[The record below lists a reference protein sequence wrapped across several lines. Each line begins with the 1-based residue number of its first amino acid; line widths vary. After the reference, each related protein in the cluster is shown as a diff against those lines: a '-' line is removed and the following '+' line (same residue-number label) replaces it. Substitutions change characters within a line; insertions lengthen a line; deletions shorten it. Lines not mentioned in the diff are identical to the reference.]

1 MDTDWNDTVLL
12 TNHTTEE
19 CPIEG
24 VTCAMTSSR
33 PTLDTVAE
41 AAGVSRMTVSNAYN
55 RPDQLSAATRER
67 VLAVAAE
74 LGYGGPD
81 PAGRSLR
88 RGRAGTVG
96 VLLTESLT
104 YAFTDPG
111 LVQFLRGVADEMS
124 AAGMAMLLLPA
135 DADRDGALVR
145 SAIVDAFIIS
155 SIWEDDPVVQAVRSR
170 RLPFVSSGS
179 PRLAGVPYVGI
190 DNASAAALAADHLTG
205 LGHRRIGIVAL
216 PEDMPVEPVDRV
228 VRVRRGFAQR
238 VVGFLERAAEAGVE
252 PQDVA
257 IVDATTNSLDAG
269 IVAARELLTR
279 RRRPTAVFAVSDVLA
294 LGTLSAA
301 AELGIDVPASLS
313 VIGFDDIDEAA
324 HSRPPLTTVAQDL
337 REQGRTAAR
346 MALGLIEGAKV
357 RSAPRRPHVLVREST
372 AAPRRAR

>member
-1 MDTDWNDTVLL
+1 MDTDWNDTVPV

-24 VTCAMTSSR
+24 VTCAMTTSR

-96 VLLTESLT
+96 VLLTENLT

-145 SAIVDAFIIS
+145 GAIVDAFIVS

-190 DNASAAALAADHLTG
+190 DNAAAAALAADHLTA
-205 LGHRRIGIVAL
+205 LGHRRLGIVAL
-216 PEDMPVEPVDRV
+216 PEDMPVQPVDLV

-238 VVGFLERAAEAGVE
+238 VVGFLERAGEAGVE
-252 PQDVA
+252 PETVA
-257 IVDATTNSLDAG
+257 VVDATTNSTEAG
-269 IVAARELLTR
+269 AAAARELLTR
-279 RRRPTAVFAVSDVLA
+279 RKPPTAVFAVSDVLA
-294 LGTLSAA
+294 LGVLSAA
-301 AELGIDVPASLS
+301 AELGIDVPGGLS
-313 VIGFDDIDEAA
+313 VIGFDDIDESA

-346 MALGLIEGAKV
+346 MALGLIEGSKV
-357 RSAPRRPHVLVREST
+357 RSAPRTPHVLVREST
-372 AAPRRAR
+372 APPRRAR

>member
-1 MDTDWNDTVLL
+1 M
-12 TNHTTEE
+12 TT
-19 CPIEG
+19 
-24 VTCAMTSSR
+24 SR

-135 DADRDGALVR
+135 DAQSDGALVR
-145 SAIVDAFIIS
+145 GAIVDAFIVS

-170 RLPFVSSGS
+170 RLPFVSCGS
-179 PRLAGVPYVGI
+179 PRLSGVPYIGI
-190 DNASAAALAADHLTG
+190 DNAQSAALAADHLLA
-205 LGHRRIGIVAL
+205 LGHRRLGVVAL
-216 PEDMPVEPVDRV
+216 PEDMPVAPSNTV

-238 VVGFLERAAEAGVE
+238 VAGFVDRACESEIDPEA
-252 PQDVA
+252 VA
-257 IVDATTNSLDAG
+257 IVDATTNTTEAG
-269 IVAARELLTR
+269 VVAARALLR
-279 RRRPTAVFAVSDVLA
+279 RRPRPTAVFAVSDVLA
-294 LGTLSAA
+294 LGVLTAA
-301 AELGIDVPASLS
+301 DELGIDVPGNLS

-337 REQGRTAAR
+337 REQGQTAAR
-346 MALGLIEGAKV
+346 MALSLVEGQKV
-357 RSAPRRPHVLVREST
+357 RSAPRTAQVLVREST
-372 AAPRRAR
+372 APPRRHR

>member
-1 MDTDWNDTVLL
+1 MPS
-12 TNHTTEE
+12 EE
-19 CPIEG
+19 
-24 VTCAMTSSR
+24 VTCAMTTSR
-33 PTLDTVAE
+33 PTLDTVAQ

-96 VLLTESLT
+96 VLLTENLT

-145 SAIVDAFIIS
+145 SAIVDAFIVC
-155 SIWEDDPVVQAVRSR
+155 SIWEDDPAVQAVRAR

-179 PRLAGVPYVGI
+179 PRLTGVPYVGI
-190 DNASAAALAADHLTG
+190 DNAKAAAMAADHLIE
-205 LGHRRIGIVAL
+205 LGHRRLGIVAL
-216 PEDMPVEPVDRV
+216 PEDMPIEPASSV

-238 VVGFLERAAEAGVE
+238 VAGFLGRAGGSGIGTGA
-252 PQDVA
+252 VA
-257 IVDATTNSLDAG
+257 VVDATTNSTEAG
-269 IVAARELLTR
+269 VVAARELLSR
-279 RRRPTAVFAVSDVLA
+279 KDRPTAVFAVSDALA
-294 LGTLSAA
+294 LGVLSAA
-301 AELGIDVPASLS
+301 DELGIDVPEGLS
-313 VIGFDDIDEAA
+313 VIGFDNIDEAA
-324 HSRPPLTTVAQDL
+324 HTRPGLTTVAQDL
-337 REQGRTAAR
+337 REQGSTAAR
-346 MALGLIEGAKV
+346 MALQLVEGAKV
-357 RSAPRRPHVLVREST
+357 RSAPRTPHVLVRGST
-372 AAPRRAR
+372 AAPRRTR

>member
-1 MDTDWNDTVLL
+1 MPS
-12 TNHTTEE
+12 EE
-19 CPIEG
+19 
-24 VTCAMTSSR
+24 VTCAMTTSR

-96 VLLTESLT
+96 VLLTENLT

-145 SAIVDAFIIS
+145 SAIVDAFIVC

-179 PRLAGVPYVGI
+179 PRLTGVPFVGI
-190 DNASAAALAADHLTG
+190 DNARSAALAADHLIG
-205 LGHRRIGIVAL
+205 LGHRRLGVVAL
-216 PEDMPVEPVDRV
+216 PEGMPIEPADTV

-238 VVGFLERAAEAGVE
+238 VTGFVERAVE
-252 PQDVA
+252 EHVDPTRIA
-257 IVDATTNSLDAG
+257 IVDAATNSTEAG
-269 IVAARELLTR
+269 IAAARVLLR
-279 RRRPTAVFAVSDVLA
+279 RSPRPTAVFAVSDVLA
-294 LGTLSAA
+294 LGVLAA
-301 AELGIDVPASLS
+301 ADELGIDVPDRLS
-313 VIGFDDIDEAA
+313 VVGFDDIDEAA
-324 HSRPPLTTVAQDL
+324 HTRPGLTTVAQDL
-337 REQGRTAAR
+337 REQGRIAAR
-346 MALGLIEGAKV
+346 MALQLVAGAKV
-357 RSAPRRPHVLVREST
+357 RSSPRIPHVLVRGST
-372 AAPRRAR
+372 AAARRTR

>member
-1 MDTDWNDTVLL
+1 M
-12 TNHTTEE
+12 TT
-19 CPIEG
+19 
-24 VTCAMTSSR
+24 SR

-96 VLLTESLT
+96 VLLTENLT

-145 SAIVDAFIIS
+145 SAIVDAFIVC

-179 PRLAGVPYVGI
+179 PRLSGVPFVGI
-190 DNASAAALAADHLTG
+190 DNAAAAALAADHLIG
-205 LGHRRIGIVAL
+205 LGHRRLGVVAL
-216 PEDMPVEPVDRV
+216 PEDMPIEPSDSV
-228 VRVRRGFAQR
+228 VKVRRGFAQR
-238 VVGFLERAAEAGVE
+238 VVGFLERAAEDGVE
-252 PQDVA
+252 PGAVT
-257 IVDATTNSLDAG
+257 IVDADTNSTDAG
-269 IVAARELLTR
+269 IAAARELLSR
-279 RRRPTAVFAVSDVLA
+279 RKRPTAVFAVSDVLA
-294 LGTLSAA
+294 LGVLSAA
-301 AELGIDVPASLS
+301 AELGIDVPESLS

-337 REQGRTAAR
+337 REQGRAAAR
-346 MALGLIEGAKV
+346 MALGLIEGSKV
-357 RSAPRRPHVLVREST
+357 RNAPRTAQVLVREST
-372 AAPRRAR
+372 ATQRRAR

>member
-1 MDTDWNDTVLL
+1 VPDPEV
-12 TNHTTEE
+12 
-19 CPIEG
+19 IR
-24 VTCAMTSSR
+24 AMTTSR

-96 VLLTESLT
+96 VLLTENLT

-124 AAGMAMLLLPA
+124 SAGMAMLLLPA

-145 SAIVDAFIIS
+145 GAIVDGFIVC
-155 SIWEDDPVVQAVRSR
+155 SIREDDPVVVAVRSR

-179 PRLAGVPYVGI
+179 PRLAGAPYVGI
-190 DNASAAALAADHLTG
+190 DNARSAALAADHLIG
-205 LGHRRIGIVAL
+205 LGHQRLGIVAL
-216 PEDMPVEPVDRV
+216 PEDMPVEPHEQV

-238 VVGFLERAAEAGVE
+238 VTGFLERADESGI
-252 PQDVA
+252 DVST
-257 IVDATTNSLDAG
+257 ITVVDADTNSNDAG
-269 IVAARELLTR
+269 IAAGRALLGR
-279 RRRPTAVFAVSDVLA
+279 PRPPTAVFAVSDVLA
-294 LGTLSAA
+294 LGVLTAA
-301 AELGIDVPASLS
+301 AELGIDVPGGVS

-346 MALGLIEGAKV
+346 LTLGLIDGKKV
-357 RSAPRRPHVLVREST
+357 RSAPRTPHVLQREST
-372 AAPRRAR
+372 APPRRTR

>member
-1 MDTDWNDTVLL
+1 M
-12 TNHTTEE
+12 TT
-19 CPIEG
+19 P
-24 VTCAMTSSR
+24 R

-96 VLLTESLT
+96 VLLTENLT

-124 AAGMAMLLLPA
+124 AASMAMLLLPA

-145 SAIVDAFIIS
+145 GAIVDAFIVC

-179 PRLAGVPYVGI
+179 PRLSGVPFVGI
-190 DNASAAALAADHLTG
+190 DNAAAAALAADHLLG
-205 LGHRRIGIVAL
+205 LGHRRLGIVAL
-216 PEDMPVEPVDRV
+216 PEDMPIEPSDSV
-228 VRVRRGFAQR
+228 VKVRRGFAQR
-238 VVGFLERAAEAGVE
+238 VVGFLERAGDAGVE
-252 PQDVA
+252 PESVT
-257 IVDATTNSLDAG
+257 IVDADTNSTDAG
-269 IVAARELLTR
+269 IAAARVLLTR
-279 RRRPTAVFAVSDVLA
+279 KKPPTAVFAVSDVLA
-294 LGTLSAA
+294 LGVLSAA
-301 AELGIDVPASLS
+301 AELGIAVPESLS

-337 REQGRTAAR
+337 REQGRIASR
-346 MALGLIEGAKV
+346 MALGLIEGSKMRNAP
-357 RSAPRRPHVLVREST
+357 RSAHVLVREST
-372 AAPRRAR
+372 AAPRRGR

>member
-145 SAIVDAFIIS
+145 SAIVDAFIVS

>member
-1 MDTDWNDTVLL
+1 M
-12 TNHTTEE
+12 TT
-19 CPIEG
+19 
-24 VTCAMTSSR
+24 SR

-96 VLLTESLT
+96 VLLTENLT

-145 SAIVDAFIIS
+145 SAIVDAFIVC

-179 PRLAGVPYVGI
+179 PRLSGVPFVGI
-190 DNASAAALAADHLTG
+190 DNAAAAALAADHLIG
-205 LGHRRIGIVAL
+205 LGHRRLGVVAL
-216 PEDMPVEPVDRV
+216 PEDMPIEPSDSV
-228 VRVRRGFAQR
+228 VKVRRGFAQR
-238 VVGFLERAAEAGVE
+238 VVGFLERAAEDGVE
-252 PQDVA
+252 PGAVT
-257 IVDATTNSLDAG
+257 IVDADTNSTDAG
-269 IVAARELLTR
+269 IAAARELLSR
-279 RRRPTAVFAVSDVLA
+279 RKRPTAVFAVSDVLA
-294 LGTLSAA
+294 LGVLSAA
-301 AELGIDVPASLS
+301 AELGIDVPESLS

-346 MALGLIEGAKV
+346 MALGLIEGSKV
-357 RSAPRRPHVLVREST
+357 RNAPRTAQVLVREST
-372 AAPRRAR
+372 APPRRAR